1 MKRTRVLVVDDEA
14 ALRKFVTSVLGA
26 AGYDVLAATDGE
38 QALALAE
45 DETLDLVVL
54 DLMLPGLDGLEVCRR
69 IRQTSDLPIIVL
81 SAKGEEMDKVDAL
94 NSGADDY
101 LTKPFGVSE
110 LLARVQAVL
119 RRTQGRSRSD
129 DARVLV
135 KGPFALDP
143 EARQFTID
151 GREVRLT
158 RTELDLLQ
166 YLMEQ
171 SGKVVPHSKLLTEV
185 WGAEYRSQT
194 EYLHVYVRRL
204 RHKIEADPANPCHL
218 VTLPGLGYTFRPE
231 APAPSRK
238 GEGAGR

>member
-1 MKRTRVLVVDDEA
+1 VVDDEA

-26 AGYDVLAATDGE
+26 AGYDVLASTDGE
-38 QALALAE
+38 QALAVAN
-45 DETLDLVVL
+45 DEPLDLVVL
-54 DLMLPGLDGLEVCRR
+54 DLMLPGIDGLDVCRR
-69 IRQTSDLPIIVL
+69 LRKHSDIPIIVL
-81 SAKGEEMDKVDAL
+81 SAKGEEIDKVDAL

-119 RRTQGRSRSD
+119 RRAGGRTR
-129 DARVLV
+129 ANGERVLV
-135 KGPFALDP
+135 KGSFGLDP

-158 RTELDLLQ
+158 RTEFDLLH
-166 YLMEQ
+166 YLVEN

-185 WGAEYRSQT
+185 WGMEYRSQT

-204 RHKIEADPANPCHL
+204 RHKIEADPANPRHL

-231 APAPSRK
+231 PTT
-238 GEGAGR
+238 G

>member
-1 MKRTRVLVVDDEA
+1 VLVVDDEA

-26 AGYDVLAATDGE
+26 AGYDVVAATDGE
-38 QALALAE
+38 QALAAAE
-45 DETLDLVVL
+45 GESFDLIVL
-54 DLMLPGLDGLEVCRR
+54 DLMLPGVDGLDVCRKLR
-69 IRQTSDLPIIVL
+69 ETSDIPIVVL

-119 RRTQGRSRSD
+119 RRAGGRTRESG
-129 DARVLV
+129 ARVLT

-143 EARQFTID
+143 EARQFMID

-158 RTELDLLQ
+158 RTEFDLLH
-166 YLMEQ
+166 YLLEN

-204 RHKIEADPANPCHL
+204 RHKIEADPANPQHL
-218 VTLPGLGYTFRPE
+218 VTMPGLGYTLRP
-231 APAPSRK
+231 
-238 GEGAGR
+238 